1 MATQVILR
9 MAFYWAIGYW
19 LVAWICFTSNVS
31 KIEFFVFSDNKC
43 KLAVPFN
50 DLGSS
55 KCMRVAQ
62 RMISKTDL

>member
-1 MATQVILR
+1 MCDSGHFAYGILL
-9 MAFYWAIGYW
+9 GHW

-31 KIEFFVFSDNKC
+31 KMEFFVFSDNKC